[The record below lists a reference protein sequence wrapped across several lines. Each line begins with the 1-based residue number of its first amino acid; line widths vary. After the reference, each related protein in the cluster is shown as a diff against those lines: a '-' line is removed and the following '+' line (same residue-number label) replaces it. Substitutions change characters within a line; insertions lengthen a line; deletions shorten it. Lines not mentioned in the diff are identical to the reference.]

1 MPYKNPED
9 KRRWEREHREQR
21 DAQRKKRRLD
31 VKGVPVIPQRPT
43 PTVANETKS
52 GSKMILG
59 LARIAAMQKL
69 IASQVNYNGNDIRT
83 SETLRI

>member
-59 LARIAAMQKL
+59 LAIGFGLLLLGAGSGIMTPVR
-69 IASQVNYNGNDIRT
+69 
-83 SETLRI
+83 E

>member
-59 LARIAAMQKL
+59 LAIGFGLLLLGAG
-69 IASQVNYNGNDIRT
+69 SGIRT
-83 SETLRI
+83 PVRK